1 MNIGRM
7 KKRFSKEATVVEK
20 FSSLDA
26 RLEQIMVKNESGFR
40 VRKNEKERE
49 RVRERASD
57 KTGLVKQR
65 KGELKKDVEM

>member
-26 RLEQIMVKNESGFR
+26 RLEQIMVKNESGFK

-49 RVRERASD
+49 CVSERES
-57 KTGLVKQR
+57 K
-65 KGELKKDVEM
+65 